1 MLCLFGLTMQILL
14 ARQQF
19 VFDENIELYVT
30 NLIPSVITKELNNVN
45 LKPFCVFEIVMIII
59 KI

>member
-14 ARQQF
+14 ARQQY

-45 LKPFCVFEIVMIII
+45 LKPFCVMELS
-59 KI
+59 